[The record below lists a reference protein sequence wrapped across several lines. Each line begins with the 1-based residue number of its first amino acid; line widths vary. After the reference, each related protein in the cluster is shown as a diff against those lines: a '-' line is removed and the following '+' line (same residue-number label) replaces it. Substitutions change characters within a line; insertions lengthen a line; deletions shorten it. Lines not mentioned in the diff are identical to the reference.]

1 MTKSI
6 FITGCSSGIGYM
18 AAKQLQLRG
27 YQVIASCRDAQDV
40 ARLSQESLTCIQLDL
55 TCEASINQAVEQ
67 ALELSNHRLYALFN
81 NGAYGQP
88 GALEDLPVQAMREQ
102 FEANFFWLAS
112 SDDPLASSLSSSRLR
127 THYSKQLCTWLCR
140 HEIPRCLQCFQVCHR
155 GLDGYLKTGVARVG
169 YSYQFD

>member
-27 YQVIASCRDAQDV
+27 YQVIASCRDTQDV
-40 ARLSQESLTCIQLDL
+40 ARLSQEGLTCIQLDL

-81 NGAYGQP
+81 NGAYGQRKITLC
-88 GALEDLPVQAMREQ
+88 G
-102 FEANFFWLAS
+102 FE
-112 SDDPLASSLSSSRLR
+112 
-127 THYSKQLCTWLCR
+127 
-140 HEIPRCLQCFQVCHR
+140 
-155 GLDGYLKTGVARVG
+155 
-169 YSYQFD
+169 